1 MERLAGHSRSTS
13 RKSSSSHHKSPG
25 DSNLPPQTLQD
36 TQVAT
41 VCMAMVLTVV
51 MRKLEL
57 RIVVERMVVYIDR
70 DYHTKTITLRIRIK
84 GKNIKASNTNSSTVG
99 MNLRAMAVEIIRSIT
114 SNRTVIPTTVAI
126 RIVRTQITSDQLL
139 DVVAQIIRS
148 RYRSIIK

>member
-1 MERLAGHSRSTS
+1 MEMLAGHSRSTS

-25 DSNLPPQTLQD
+25 DSNLHPQTLQD
-36 TQVAT
+36 TQAAT
-41 VCMAMVLTVV
+41 ACMAMVLTVV

-57 RIVVERMVVYIDR
+57 HIVVERMVVHIDR

-99 MNLRAMAVEIIRSIT
+99 MNLRAMVAEIIRSIT

-139 DVVAQIIRS
+139 E
-148 RYRSIIK
+148 K

>member
-1 MERLAGHSRSTS
+1 MVEVEMLAGHSRSTT
-13 RKSSSSHHKSPG
+13 SSHHKSPG
-25 DSNLPPQTLQD
+25 DSNLHPQTLQD

-41 VCMAMVLTVV
+41 ACMAMVLTVV

-57 RIVVERMVVYIDR
+57 HIVVHIDR
-70 DYHTKTITLRIRIK
+70 DYHTKTITLRIQIK

-114 SNRTVIPTTVAI
+114 SSRTVIPTSVAI

-139 DVVAQIIRS
+139 EN
-148 RYRSIIK
+148 